1 MWALAYMFVVS
12 LPHPHGS
19 SAGSSE
25 WWRQFR
31 QYIAVHPLKARGAA
45 WQVSILCSRSTAAQT
60 GGESNGRCTR
70 DTPKKSLSPTLF
82 TLSPFPGPREKPP
95 RETSQEPSERGQ
107 NRTPDGA
114 REWPPASETQ
124 KIHAPRPSLQRFVR
138 FRLPVPVGIDASARV
153 DG

>member
-12 LPHPHGS
+12 LPHGS

-25 WWRQFR
+25 WWSVPRR
-31 QYIAVHPLKARGAA
+31 ASTESKGRGGMAN
-45 WQVSILCSRSTAAQT
+45 ILCSRSTAAQT

>member
-1 MWALAYMFVVS
+1 MAVLLAAANGGQY
-12 LPHPHGS
+12 L
-19 SAGSSE
+19 AG
-25 WWRQFR
+25 
-31 QYIAVHPLKARGAA
+31 HPLKARGAA
-45 WQVSILCSRSTAAQT
+45 AWQISCAPDLPLRKLATRATVAARGSAGHAKEIT
-60 GGESNGRCTR
+60 FSH
-70 DTPKKSLSPTLF
+70 TLRP
-82 TLSPFPGPREKPP
+82 LPPFPGPREKPP